1 MAILDWNLDG
11 VQSVLEM
18 AQAQGVRAMAL
29 HTDVS
34 SSASVNQAIEEVLA
48 EYERIDILV
57 NNAGI
62 CPFRD
67 LLSITDE
74 IWEKTLKVN
83 LTGMFYL
90 VRAVAPFMMKQ
101 RSGAIVN
108 ISTASTHICSPHQV
122 HYIASKGGVDALTR
136 ALAVSL
142 APYRIRVNAVAS
154 SGTFTAIN
162 ADVEEQQ
169 QAWEKSGVGPIDR
182 SIPLGLG
189 TPQDFA
195 NGVLYLVSD
204 EASYVTGIILPVD
217 GGALVV

>member
-62 CPFRD
+62 CPFID

-74 IWEKTLKVN
+74 IWEKTLNVN

-101 RSGAIVN
+101 KSVAMRKVCTG
-108 ISTASTHICSPHQV
+108 STHI
-122 HYIASKGGVDALTR
+122 
-136 ALAVSL
+136 
-142 APYRIRVNAVAS
+142 
-154 SGTFTAIN
+154 
-162 ADVEEQQ
+162 
-169 QAWEKSGVGPIDR
+169 
-182 SIPLGLG
+182 
-189 TPQDFA
+189 
-195 NGVLYLVSD
+195 
-204 EASYVTGIILPVD
+204 
-217 GGALVV
+217 GA